1 MVEIGFGDPDGRPSV
16 QEQCLYFGKLFYL
29 DSFLSS
35 LRSMSFCGLIELF
48 FGEHVFNSL
57 IFILNG
63 GDWGW
68 SSE

>member
-1 MVEIGFGDPDGRPSV
+1 MVEIGFGDPEGRPSV
-16 QEQCLYFGKLFYL
+16 QEQWLYFGELFYL

-35 LRSMSFCGLIELF
+35 APIEVIRGLIELF

-63 GDWGW
+63 GYWGW